1 MKSQITLA
9 LALGAS
15 LASISGMVWAKG
27 GDCAPGMK
35 ERWQPI
41 SQQAWQ
47 ERMQERV
54 RAHFQRLE
62 TLLQLS
68 EAQRPAWER
77 FREEYLRTLQG
88 DMPTGAPSDVN
99 STVLERMKQQEERLR
114 QMQQRLEQQR
124 TLIEAFYRQLTPAQQ
139 KIFDQEFRPHAKGR
153 HHQHPPMMPP
163 SMPHPGSR
171 APAF

>member
-1 MKSQITLA
+1 MKSKMTLA

-35 ERWQPI
+35 ERWRPI
-41 SQQAWQ
+41 SQHAWQ

-77 FREEYLRTLQG
+77 FREEYLRTLPMEG
-88 DMPTGAPSDVN
+88 PSEPKTEG
-99 STVLERMKQQEERLR
+99 TVLERMKQQEERLR

-124 TLIEAFYRQLTPAQQ
+124 ALIEAFYHQLTPAQQ
-139 KIFDQEFRPHAKGR
+139 KIFDQEFRPYAKGK

-171 APAF
+171 APGS